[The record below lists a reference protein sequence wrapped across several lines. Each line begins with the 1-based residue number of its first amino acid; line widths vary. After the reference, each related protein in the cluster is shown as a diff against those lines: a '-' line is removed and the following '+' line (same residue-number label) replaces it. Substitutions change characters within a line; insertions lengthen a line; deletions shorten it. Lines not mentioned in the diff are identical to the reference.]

1 MAVDFDPADT
11 IDDLEQGIS
20 DDVKRAARVGLA
32 LLVGASPVRSGHFR
46 KNWQVGVGVDPQN
59 VVRERG
65 RGSAGRVI
73 AQGALRLRAKSINR
87 RVFIVNN
94 AVYAADLAQGSS
106 AKAPAGWIDAAVAA
120 MARELGGNRE
130 V

>member
-1 MAVDFDPADT
+1 MAVDFDVDDT
-11 IDDLEQGIS
+11 ISDLERGIS
-20 DDVKRAARVGLA
+20 DAVKRAARVGLA

-73 AQGALRLRAKSINR
+73 AQGALRLRATNINR
-87 RVFIVNN
+87 RTYISNN
-94 AVYAADLAQGSS
+94 VPYASDLASGSS
-106 AKAPAGWIDAAVAA
+106 AKAPAGWIDAAVSI

>member
-1 MAVDFDPADT
+1 MAVDFDVDDT
-11 IDDLEQGIS
+11 ISDLEQGIS

-46 KNWQVGVGVDPQN
+46 KNWQVGVGIDPRN
-59 VVRERG
+59 VIRERG

-73 AQGALRLRAKSINR
+73 AEGVLRLRAKSINR

-94 AVYAADLAQGSS
+94 AVYAADLAQGFQ
-106 AKAPAGWIDAAVAA
+106 
-120 MARELGGNRE
+120 R
-130 V
+130 

>member
-1 MAVDFDPADT
+1 MAVDFNVDDT
-11 IDDLEQGIS
+11 ISDLEQGIS

-73 AQGALRLRAKSINR
+73 AKGVLRLKATNINR
-87 RVFIVNN
+87 RTYLVNN
-94 AVYAADLAQGSS
+94 AVYAADLAEGSS
-106 AKAPAGWIDAAVAA
+106 AKAPAGWIDAAVSI
-120 MARELGGNRE
+120 MARELDRNRE